1 MSENS
6 EKEKSLSEKYFNCDA
21 DFFVVNKHI
30 RIDTPKLFIFKQI
43 QLFVC
48 KIGACHM
55 FLFSNISFIRSFDNK
70 NRLKSPDVYDEVI
83 DFFSVDLCEK
93 NV

>member
-1 MSENS
+1 M
-6 EKEKSLSEKYFNCDA
+6 C
-21 DFFVVNKHI
+21 
-30 RIDTPKLFIFKQI
+30 
-43 QLFVC
+43 
-48 KIGACHM
+48 
-55 FLFSNISFIRSFDNK
+55 FSNISFIRSFDNK